1 MTVHFTVQTLSV
13 ATPVALVIGPD
24 SVGTAF
30 DPDPVGVAAIVVVA
44 ARLGSLKMLR

>member
-1 MTVHFTVQTLSV
+1 MQTLSV

-30 DPDPVGVAAIVVVA
+30 DPVGVAAIVVLVA
-44 ARLGSLKMLR
+44 ALMLASVV